1 MQASKHKKW
10 RRRRRSVSR
19 GANFRRCGKFIGKV
33 RERKPPLYIYIE
45 LSIEGGGRWP
55 EMRARD
61 ASAASLAVSTWP
73 VIPRDDDDDDA
84 QWTRS
89 CLHRGL
95 ALFSRAIKLIPRRET
110 FPPLAK
116 ISDLSVIYRS
126 NYNLLFLRETNRNV
140 CTEILLWHARP
151 ILSFHRDGDVSFCL
165 AIFPSFLGF

>member
-1 MQASKHKKW
+1 
-10 RRRRRSVSR
+10 
-19 GANFRRCGKFIGKV
+19 
-33 RERKPPLYIYIE
+33 
-45 LSIEGGGRWP
+45 
-55 EMRARD
+55 MRARD

-95 ALFSRAIKLIPRRET
+95 ALFSRAIKLNLIPRRET
-110 FPPLAK
+110 LPPLAK

-140 CTEILLWHARP
+140 CTEILL
-151 ILSFHRDGDVSFCL
+151 
-165 AIFPSFLGF
+165 